1 MATTTKVLI
10 TGPNRGIGN
19 GLLRAYLLLP
29 NHTVIAGVRSPSSPQ
44 SLALHS
50 LPKDPQTTLV
60 IVHIDSEDNST
71 PAAAISRLQNDHKIE
86 SLDIVIANAGICEYF
101 GPVSSMPAAEL
112 TRHFQVNTIAPLSLF
127 SAVLP
132 LFRNPGSL
140 SADGEKQSKFILISS
155 AVGSLTLME
164 HIPFSTPA
172 YGASKV
178 AGTYLVRKIHLENL
192 GLIAFPVHPGWVQTE
207 MGNKGA
213 EAAGKAEG
221 EAEITLEESVSG
233 LMGVIGR
240 ATREEMGGR
249 LTNYD
254 GKVLPW

>member
-1 MATTTKVLI
+1 MATTTNVLI
-10 TGPNRGIGN
+10 TGPNRGSHPYHSPSNPNSIPLSANIPPGIGN

-50 LPKDPQTTLV
+50 LPKDPKTTLV

-71 PAAAISRLQNDHKIE
+71 PAAAIAKLRSDHEIE
-86 SLDIVIANAGICEYF
+86 SLDVVIANAGICEYF

-172 YGASKV
+172 YGTKK
-178 AGTYLVRKIHLENL
+178 L
-192 GLIAFPVHPGWVQTE
+192 QTE

>member
-155 AVGSLTLME
+155 A
-164 HIPFSTPA
+164 
-172 YGASKV
+172 
-178 AGTYLVRKIHLENL
+178 IHLENL

-240 ATREEMGGR
+240 ATSEEMGGR